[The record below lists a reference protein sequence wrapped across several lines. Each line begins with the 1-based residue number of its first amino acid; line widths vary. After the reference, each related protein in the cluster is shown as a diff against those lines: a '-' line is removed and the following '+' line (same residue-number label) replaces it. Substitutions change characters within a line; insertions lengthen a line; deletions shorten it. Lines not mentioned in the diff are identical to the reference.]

1 MEPKNLKELFESGYA
16 RNPALTDLAF
26 FANPGTGVGG
36 VNTISAILSLIT
48 SSTTPKPVTLFDDI
62 TALLANTD
70 IETKTFAFVIDAS
83 SEIGTGWALYLY
95 VGGDRDQIT
104 SYQVITYQ
112 DAASAGWPLSGP
124 AALTGNVEIDLGS
137 NKLTVGGT
145 TNLVWYKDTADN
157 SGGGTD
163 LETTTDLDIFSQFPT
178 NFPSNGYFVVAL
190 VKIKASAVQA
200 GDEGTGF
207 YASEKIYTIRRTYA
221 PEVIIEGGEVV
232 TYQHGDNET
241 LNHTLT
247 VEGTDV
253 RLTVTTPAGD
263 TYSWNVVAEI
273 VYSSIFYEV

>member
-1 MEPKNLKELFESGYA
+1 MTKLSKSAFLSKYA
-16 RNPALTDLAF
+16 TIFADNTTRNISEGDMREFVQDVADSFLVDTEVPAEF
-26 FANPGTGVGG
+26 
-36 VNTISAILSLIT
+36 
-48 SSTTPKPVTLFDDI
+48 
-62 TALLANTD
+62 
-70 IETKTFAFVIDAS
+70 
-83 SEIGTGWALYLY
+83 
-95 VGGDRDQIT
+95 
-104 SYQVITYQ
+104 
-112 DAASAGWPLSGP
+112 WPLSGL

-178 NFPSNGYFVVAL
+178 NYPSNGYFVVAL

-221 PEVIIEGGEVV
+221 PEVIIEGGEVA
-232 TYQHGDNET
+232 TYQHGDNEA